1 MKRTSFLAIAMLLLA
16 VFGGGGRIS
25 AQEIG
30 DEYIIGEKVYKITG
44 NNLVLNG
51 SFDDGTNNWY
61 NGAWTSGT
69 ISNSTVTA
77 AGGFD
82 NGAYITISGA
92 GAKAESTLRNVI
104 PVEQGKT
111 YLFRCY
117 TSGKSPS
124 RGNIQY
130 NGLWK
135 GTEADGKT
143 EGDALYKFQWGA
155 KNTGTANHWT
165 ENNYVFTPDGYDY
178 VVIRAGWNE
187 STKLDGFFIGEIEEV
202 RDITGVQSWGE
213 WTGNLATGQGQHWDG
228 TGASSYHDNSSW
240 WASNTFENSQEIKL
254 PVGAYL
260 LRGIGRAAA
269 NDGTDTY
276 MSIAGKSIYFY
287 SKGDLGF
294 GIDTSGKE
302 NFSSTGT
309 YANNN
314 KGRGWEERNIPLILT
329 EETTVQ
335 VKFGYSINY
344 TSEPNKTWS
353 WASICA
359 PVLYKTDITVAMMMP
374 LLREVIR
381 DAKTIK
387 NMNSAAASMVQTQ
400 LSSAEAITLESNIS
414 DAITAYRNLQS
425 IIPDAKAMGEAYDIL
440 DNEIKKAGILGISTT
455 SAEAV
460 RDSKSSTVE
469 NMTAATQQLKVDEYN
484 YVKETFAYQVEL
496 GTWTAEGPTGQLET
510 QHWSG
515 ANSPYLEQSS
525 AAWGTNSWTISY
537 SQDLTLPKGNYVFKV
552 AGRKEV
558 SEQVVM
564 TLSVKKGS
572 ETLGSVN
579 DFPEGGIGKGLD
591 TSGATNFG
599 DGTYANSNNGFGWEW
614 RYVKFTLDEEA
625 TVKVAV
631 DAKATAKNM
640 WVSFCDATVQTD
652 NEANISLIKYNI
664 ALNDAK
670 LAVAKEDYK
679 NVNGGELV
687 ALNNAIGADA
697 TLDKTDK
704 AAIETATNTLK
715 TATEAFIVA
724 KTAYDEYAAAV
735 VQEYAELPYAAA
747 AKYTALLNAQAPAI
761 PASAEDAATKTNAII
776 QAYRVY
782 LESNAL
788 AEGVDGAKVIDV
800 PDYRFAGLTR
810 VDNSIG
816 AWTIYGQTNG
826 NIQLLSSESFTD
838 GEGKSDYTYIDIYK
852 NDNNAGIQQSLELEP
867 GKYMMTVTARCKS
880 GMGAQFQALAG
891 GVQVDI
897 PQMGNAGGQ
906 FGRGWNDVSV
916 EFVVTEKKSVNLGVK
931 SNWGKDIWW
940 GATRFRLVKLAGT
953 ESANISIS
961 SAEYSTFIAPFEVK
975 IPAGLAAYTVDR
987 VADNGT
993 TLVMTEVE
1001 TTIPANTPVVLNG
1014 AAGVYEVSGV
1024 NVATQDSYTVGL
1036 LTGVYTETPAPE
1048 GSYVL
1053 QNKSEG
1059 VAFYYVES
1067 GKQPTVKA
1075 NRAYLTVPAEANV
1088 RALFFGDD
1096 EATAIE
1102 GLGALTEGDIEG
1114 IYSAN
1119 GVKVGAL
1126 QKGVNIIKRV
1136 DGSSFKVM
1144 VK

>member
-1 MKRTSFLAIAMLLLA
+1 M
-16 VFGGGGRIS
+16 
-25 AQEIG
+25 
-30 DEYIIGEKVYKITG
+30 
-44 NNLVLNG
+44 
-51 SFDDGTNNWY
+51 
-61 NGAWTSGT
+61 
-69 ISNSTVTA
+69 TA

-202 RDITGVQSWGE
+202 HDITGVQSWGE
-213 WTGNLATGQGQHWDG
+213 WTGNLATGKGQHWDG
-228 TGASSYHDNSSW
+228 TGESSYHDNSSW

-287 SKGDLGF
+287 SKGDLGL

-579 DFPEGGIGKGLD
+579 DFPEGGTGKGLD

-975 IPAGLAAYTVDR
+975 IPAGLAAYTVDG
-987 VADNGT
+987 VKDNGT

-1014 AAGVYEVSGV
+1014 AEGVSEVSGV
-1024 NVATQDSYTVGL
+1024 NVATQDSYTEGL
-1036 LTGVYTETPAPE
+1036 LTGVYTDTNAPV

-1059 VAFYYVES
+1059 VAFYYVEE
-1067 GKQPTVKA
+1067 GKQPKVKA